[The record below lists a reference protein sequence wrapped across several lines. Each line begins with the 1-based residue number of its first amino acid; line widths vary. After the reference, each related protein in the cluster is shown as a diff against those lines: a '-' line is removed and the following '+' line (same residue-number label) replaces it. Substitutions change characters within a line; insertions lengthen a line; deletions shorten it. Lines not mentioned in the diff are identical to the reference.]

1 MVKQGGKRF
10 RAKINDS
17 ETFTVI
23 RKRNICFDKF
33 SKIDEILKS
42 NDGRIVKG
50 RGSKEANK
58 VKYKINNIRISRT
71 GRLVEMFKSLRN
83 SR

>member
-1 MVKQGGKRF
+1 MRIFSIAVFASGAGSNF
-10 RAKINDS
+10 
-17 ETFTVI
+17 I
-23 RKRNICFDKF
+23 RLYDYF

-71 GRLVEMFKSLRN
+71 GRLVEMFKSLRK
-83 SR
+83 SC